1 VRPSLRILFE
11 GVRIAYGGLL
21 ANKLRTFL
29 TLLGN
34 IVGIMSVIAVVSL
47 LGGIDTYM
55 RQEVASEGS
64 NLFTIQRVN
73 FLDAIEDFE
82 EFIDKMLH
90 NRDLTQ
96 ADVAAL
102 REQLQLAE
110 YVSGEVSSNARVGA
124 YAKSI
129 NDIDVDGRD
138 ALYPFI
144 EKMPL
149 AAGRH
154 LTEIEERE
162 SAQVAVIGWEVH
174 EALIAPRDAIG
185 RTIRIGARHFRV
197 VGVVAKRGRVLGQSR
212 DRFVIIPIGAF
223 RKVFGPR
230 ESLSI
235 RVAARDIR
243 ELDDAIEEATVA
255 MRVRHNLGPRE
266 ENDFA
271 VSTSEQLIDLWRG
284 ISQGVMAALVALV
297 GVSMV
302 VGGIVLMNTMLVSVT
317 ERTREIGVR
326 KALGAPRGAIVWQF
340 LVESATLSVFGGV
353 VGMVIGFLIAA
364 TVSAL
369 SVLPYVVNTAIIVVA
384 LVVTIALGL
393 VFGTYPAVRA
403 SRLDPVEA
411 LRAE

>member
-255 MRVRHNLGPRE
+255 MRIRHNLGPRE
-266 ENDFA
+266 DNDFA

-403 SRLDPVEA
+403 ARLDPVEA